1 MKNILIQL
9 ASHALA
15 LAILSLLSPYILY
28 INISEYLKDAYQE
41 EHANVC
47 MHRDIDNFLKQCRC
61 I

>member
-1 MKNILIQL
+1 MKDLLIEV

-15 LAILSLLSPYILY
+15 LAILAFLSPYILY
-28 INISEYLKDAYQE
+28 INISEYLKEAYQE
-41 EHANVC
+41 EHANAC